1 MVGLA
6 YMLRKKL
13 LEKNNPGHVADAARI
28 AADVFEI
35 SVTANPPGKPLDCKK
50 GCTYCCSRL
59 VGVSAPEAFW
69 VAEQISNSDDGFLQR
84 DAYFERAKRTIG
96 ADPDARHD
104 NPTPCPLLNDGACSV
119 YSARP
124 VACRSNAS
132 HSVQACL
139 AAFQGEDAN
148 IPVPLVHL
156 FLGDR
161 CRMAIYAALRS
172 LNFPAV
178 SYELS
183 EAVAVILREENA
195 RERWYAGEDIFAS
208 VQAPSDRS
216 REMDAVITQISR
228 AIAF

>member
-1 MVGLA
+1 MVALA
-6 YMLRKKL
+6 YMLRKKM
-13 LEKNNPGHVADAARI
+13 LEKDNPQHIADAARI

-50 GCTYCCSRL
+50 GCSYCCSRL

-96 ADPDARHD
+96 ADPEARGS
-104 NPTPCPLLNDGACSV
+104 NQTPCALLNDGTCSV

-124 VACRSNAS
+124 ITCRSNAS
-132 HSVQACL
+132 HSVAACL
-139 AAFQGEDAN
+139 AAFQGEDSN
-148 IPVPLVHL
+148 IPVPLVHM

-172 LNFPAV
+172 LKYRAV

-183 EAVAVILREENA
+183 EAVSLILREENA
-195 RERWYAGEDIFAS
+195 RERWYAGEDIFAN
-208 VQAPSDRS
+208 VQAPPDRS
-216 REMDAVITQISR
+216 REMDAVITQISQ